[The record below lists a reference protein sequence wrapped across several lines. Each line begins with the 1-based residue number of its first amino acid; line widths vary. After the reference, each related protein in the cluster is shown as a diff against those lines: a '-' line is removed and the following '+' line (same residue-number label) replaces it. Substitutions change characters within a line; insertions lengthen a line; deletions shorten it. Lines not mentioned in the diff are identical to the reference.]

1 MKVRSLTAAFLT
13 VAISTSLFAADNEAD
28 KQVAKDDSAGE
39 VAKVASVSEKPRK
52 EILAVSR
59 KIDKLVEAACKE
71 NDVTLNA
78 RTSDEVFLRRVYLDI
93 VGRIPTIDEATAF
106 LDSDKKNKRSE
117 LIDTLLDSEGYV
129 SHSYNYWADL
139 LRIQTRNRYN
149 PGQHYIEFVKTALR
163 ENRPYDQ
170 FVRELITAEGYTWD
184 NGASGYYLRDVG
196 MPLDNMSNTVQVFLG
211 TQLVCAQ
218 CHNHPYDSWTQRQ
231 YYQLA
236 AFTYGVET
244 RDRNTPQALALRQ
257 MRRDRDVDRN
267 TINAAGQILQQLNY
281 RVNEIDR
288 PLRLPKDYQYDD
300 AKPGDAIDPKT
311 IFGDE
316 VEVNEGDS
324 PADIYA
330 RWMTSPKNPR
340 FSTVIANR
348 LWKRAMGRGLVEP
361 VDDFKD
367 GIDAANPQLMTLLSE
382 QIVGLNFD
390 LKQYQ
395 RILFNTETYQ
405 REVTAREVLA
415 SDDFHFEGPLLR
427 RMSAEQL
434 WDSLLAA
441 TVPDLDERKGVVQ
454 TYSRGYPQGQELVDL
469 PMKEV
474 LAMAEKLGKQREA
487 QFKFSQMSREM
498 QEDLRVA
505 YRTQDREKVAELRE
519 KMNDLRK
526 EVLGKD
532 GEMMYQMQRQQ
543 FSEQMRETD
552 PRWQGVSRELV
563 RASETSSPARPGH
576 FLRQF
581 GQSDRETIENASTEA
596 TVPQILT
603 MLNGPMYYQLLN
615 RASVLGKK
623 ITATRD
629 PEEQAELIFLAL
641 LSRRPTDA
649 ELELASNQIQSN
661 RSGYVD
667 IVWALI
673 NTRQFMFIQ

>member
-1 MKVRSLTAAFLT
+1 MSGSLVAAEKE
-13 VAISTSLFAADNEAD
+13 AAKNDP
-28 KQVAKDDSAGE
+28 VSE
-39 VAKVASVSEKPRK
+39 VSKVASISENPRK
-52 EILAVSR
+52 EILAVAR
-59 KIDKLVEAACKE
+59 KIDKLIAVACKE

-106 LDSDKKNKRSE
+106 LDSDKKNKRAE

-218 CHNHPYDSWTQRQ
+218 CHDHPYDSWTQKQ

-257 MRRDRDVDRN
+257 MRRDREIDRN

-300 AKPGDAIDPKT
+300 AKPGDTIDPKT

-330 RWMTSPKNPR
+330 RWMTSPENPR

-367 GIDAANPQLMTLLSE
+367 GIDASNPQLMTLLSE
-382 QIVGLNFD
+382 QIVGLNFN

-405 REVTAREVLA
+405 REVTAREVLV
-415 SDDFHFEGPLLR
+415 DDEYHFEGPLLR

-474 LAMAEKLGKQREA
+474 LAMAEKLGKQRQA
-487 QFKFSQMSREM
+487 QFKLSQMTREM
-498 QEDLRVA
+498 QQDLRVA
-505 YRTQDREKVAELRE
+505 YRTQDREKVAQLRE

-543 FSEQMRETD
+543 IAARMRETD
-552 PRWQGVSRELV
+552 PRWQGLSRELV

-623 ITATRD
+623 IAATRNS
-629 PEEQAELIFLAL
+629 EEQAELIFLAL

-649 ELELASNQIQSN
+649 ELELASNQIQSS
-661 RSGYVD
+661 RAGYID